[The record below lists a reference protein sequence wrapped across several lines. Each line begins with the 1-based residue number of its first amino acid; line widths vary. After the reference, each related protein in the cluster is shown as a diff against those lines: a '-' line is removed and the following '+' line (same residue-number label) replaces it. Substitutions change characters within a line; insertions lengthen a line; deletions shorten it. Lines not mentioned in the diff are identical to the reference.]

1 MLRLSKKS
9 DYALIALKH
18 IASKGPG
25 GLASAREIVQ
35 KYNLPGDLLAK
46 VMQNLARGGLITS
59 KLGAGGGYRLAKK
72 PGEITLKQV
81 IVAIDGP
88 IHFLACYSGNEA
100 CDLIRSCT
108 IRKNLRSFEHK
119 LGDLFETITIEDL

>member
-25 GLASAREIVQ
+25 GLASAREIAQ
-35 KYNLPGDLLAK
+35 TYNLPGDLLAK
-46 VMQNLARGGLITS
+46 VMQDLGRGGLIKS
-59 KLGAGGGYRLAKK
+59 KLGKGGGYQLAKT
-72 PGEITLKQV
+72 PDRITLRQV
-81 IVAIDGP
+81 ITAIDGP

-100 CDLIRSCT
+100 CDLIRTCT
-108 IRKNLRSFEHK
+108 IRKKLRKFESK
-119 LGDLFETITIEDL
+119 MADLFDTITIDDI

>member
-25 GLASAREIVQ
+25 GLASAKEIAQ

-46 VMQNLARGGLITS
+46 VMQSLARSGIIAS
-59 KLGAGGGYRLAKK
+59 QLGAGGGYRLAKK
-72 PGEITLKQV
+72 PGTITLKAV

-88 IHFLACYSGNEA
+88 IRFLACYSGNEA

-108 IRKNLRSFEHK
+108 IRKNLRKFEHK
-119 LGDLFETITIEDL
+119 LTGLFDTITIEDL

>member
-35 KYNLPGDLLAK
+35 TYDLPGDLIAK
-46 VMQNLARGGLITS
+46 VLQSLARGGLITS
-59 KLGAGGGYRLAKK
+59 QLGAGGGYRLIKK
-72 PGEITLKQV
+72 PGAITLKDV
-81 IVAIDGP
+81 IIAIDGP
-88 IHFLACYSGNEA
+88 IHFLACYSGNKA
-100 CDLIRSCT
+100 CEHIRSCS
-108 IRKNLRSFEHK
+108 IRKNLRAFDRK
-119 LGDLFETITIEDL
+119 LTGLFDTVTIEDL